1 MSAGSL
7 IRQYGAGVARCRSG
21 AHTPNSFT
29 EVTVARQSPGRRNA
43 DEHAAD
49 RVADHEVDDA
59 DAVEDVADDDAA
71 EDEDAEYA
79 EDVDEDEDDEDTA
92 EDEDGAARVTADDRP
107 LWRDVRVD
115 PVEIALPVGS
125 GYTLRAYR
133 PSSALTPTEVE
144 NRDEDDPFAH
154 RVRLGEDNEEEVV
167 ILDEEFNE
175 LLRADEATARP
186 ARRRRDGDDEAD
198 EAEERDEDED
208 EIVDEEVDEE
218 KAEAEDTEDEAERPE
233 ETTEDE
239 EVPVFLSHRGK
250 LLLFRSAESLVEF
263 VRSGQPNDLAQLD
276 TWAELAER
284 IEPADV
290 TPRDDDS
297 YELDLVVENLR
308 GGHDA
313 WDVRLLI
320 AAGEIARD
328 LGYALRIGP
337 LIGAL
342 APGSPLDDLD
352 EALRKTADG
361 GLGGFFGRRRLRKIG
376 AQQATLGWRTIIGKI
391 SAAVDWRD

>member
-1 MSAGSL
+1 M
-7 IRQYGAGVARCRSG
+7 
-21 AHTPNSFT
+21 
-29 EVTVARQSPGRRNA
+29 ARQSPGRRNA

-49 RVADHEVDDA
+49 RVADHEVDDT
-59 DAVEDVADDDAA
+59 DAIDDVADDDAA

-79 EDVDEDEDDEDTA
+79 EEVAEDEDDDTA

-115 PVEIALPVGS
+115 PVEIALPVGT

-154 RVRLGEDNEEEVV
+154 RVRLSEDDEEEVV

-175 LLRADEATARP
+175 LVRADADEAQARP
-186 ARRRRDGDDEAD
+186 TKRRRDRDDED
-198 EAEERDEDED
+198 DDSDEDED
-208 EIVDEEVDEE
+208 ELVDDEVDEK
-218 KAEAEDTEDEAERPE
+218 KAEAEDTEDETEDEEERQE

-284 IEPADV
+284 IELADV
-290 TPRDDDS
+290 APRDDDS

-328 LGYALRIGP
+328 VGYALRIGP
-337 LIGAL
+337 LITAL
-342 APGSPLDDLD
+342 SAGSPLDDLD

-391 SAAVDWRD
+391 SAVVDWRD

>member
-1 MSAGSL
+1 
-7 IRQYGAGVARCRSG
+7 
-21 AHTPNSFT
+21 
-29 EVTVARQSPGRRNA
+29 VARQSPGRRNA

-49 RVADHEVDDA
+49 RVADHEGDDA
-59 DAVEDVADDDAA
+59 DAIEDVADDDAA

-79 EDVDEDEDDEDTA
+79 EDVDDDDEDTA
-92 EDEDGAARVTADDRP
+92 DDEDAAAGVTADDRP

-144 NRDEDDPFAH
+144 NRDEDDLFAQ
-154 RVRLGEDNEEEVV
+154 RVRPSEEDEEEVV

-175 LLRADEATARP
+175 LVREDEDEAAARP
-186 ARRRRDGDDEAD
+186 ARRRRDRDEDEAD
-198 EAEERDEDED
+198 EDDD
-208 EIVDEEVDEE
+208 EIVDKEVDEE
-218 KAEAEDTEDEAERPE
+218 EAEAGDTEDEAERQA

-290 TPRDDDS
+290 APRDDDS

-328 LGYALRIGP
+328 LGYALRIGS
-337 LIGAL
+337 LINAL
-342 APGSPLDDLD
+342 ASGSPLDDLD